1 MAYPY
6 ADRYLDQFPKDK
18 TAQIA
23 KFVVFVAGA
32 LGGVLGLISMF
43 DTELFLGFEIEGRTV
58 LFWLGALGAIW
69 KVARGAV
76 PNDEMVQEPEAWLGH
91 VIEYTHYFPTSWEN
105 RLNTDEVRQEF
116 ASLYKL
122 EIIMFLEEIAS
133 VILTPLIF
141 IFSMPNCAE
150 QIVDFFREFTIHVD
164 GLGHV
169 CSFAIFDFNLR
180 NGQKAAQPAPAS
192 DLRADFYN
200 TRDNKLSQSVLFF
213 NETYAGVPKKGLSRP
228 RPFNLPPAFPG
239 MGSTHSGPAP
249 MRGSRFASPAIMAHA
264 GPPSPQHSVLLDS
277 HHQPRPSPRQAPQSR
292 YRSTSSRQHA
302 FDEHAED
309 PGRLQRTN
317 TKILE
322 EPSGFGD
329 TWAVRGDAGMN
340 MHDDG
345 GPSAEGTNVISLVAN
360 LISKGTRTGR
370 P

>member
-18 TAQIA
+18 TAQLA
-23 KFVVFVAGA
+23 KFVVFVSGA

-43 DTELFLGFEIEGRTV
+43 DTELFLGFEIKGRTV

-91 VIEYTHYFPTSWEN
+91 VIEYTHYYPTSWEN

-122 EIIMFLEEIAS
+122 ETVMFLEEIAS
-133 VILTPLIF
+133 LFFTPWIF

-180 NGQKAAQPAPAS
+180 DGPKANQPTQAG

-228 RPFNLPPAFPG
+228 RPFNLPPSFPG
-239 MGSTHSGPAP
+239 MGSMHNAPGPL
-249 MRGSRFASPAIMAHA
+249 RGSRFTSMMAA
-264 GPPSPQHSVLLDS
+264 NGSSSPQHSVLLDS
-277 HHQPRPSPRQAPQSR
+277 HHQPRNSPRQAPQTR
-292 YRSTSSRQHA
+292 YRSTAARQQV
-302 FDEHAED
+302 FDEVAEEY
-309 PGRLQRTN
+309 GRPHRTN
-317 TKILE
+317 SRIAE
-322 EPSGFGD
+322 EPSGVGGD
-329 TWAVRGDAGMN
+329 PWAVRGDAGMSVQ
-340 MHDDG
+340 DDG
-345 GPSAEGTNVISLVAN
+345 PAASEGTNVISLVAN
-360 LISKGTRTGR
+360 LINKGTKTGR